1 MTELIDALRIE
12 PISKLHNRKDFKC
25 NKKPLTQYLHRYARQ
40 NDENNIAKTFVA
52 VDGDNKVLGYYSLS
66 TSSIEFEELPEEF
79 TKRLPGY
86 PIPAALIAKL
96 AVDSDVDGQG
106 LGSKLLIEALQ
117 NILTV
122 SEEMAVK
129 VVLVDAIDEEAKGYY
144 LHFGFIELPEK
155 ADVILCELCDTG
167 LIAELQVPVLNHALE
182 NCLKTNG
189 KIIPYCA
196 KTTMELV
203 YTDYIFEGSLFKL
216 MHYEAYGS
224 RESKS
229 LSDEMPYHIINF
241 QEKNSEYVD
250 TEEILTATSDGIVN
264 GVRIKTYIRGAKE
277 LDYIPPSPWFNPPVI
292 LPTKEDIKLKTG
304 NKVKINIKYILGGG
318 WLNVRYNVEKI

>member
-144 LHFGFIELPEK
+144 LHFGFIELPGK
-155 ADVILCELCDTG
+155 D
-167 LIAELQVPVLNHALE
+167 
-182 NCLKTNG
+182 LK
-189 KIIPYCA
+189 
-196 KTTMELV
+196 
-203 YTDYIFEGSLFKL
+203 LF
-216 MHYEAYGS
+216 
-224 RESKS
+224 
-229 LSDEMPYHIINF
+229 MPIETIS
-241 QEKNSEYVD
+241 Q
-250 TEEILTATSDGIVN
+250 LLAG
-264 GVRIKTYIRGAKE
+264 
-277 LDYIPPSPWFNPPVI
+277 
-292 LPTKEDIKLKTG
+292 
-304 NKVKINIKYILGGG
+304 
-318 WLNVRYNVEKI
+318 